1 MNLVEIYVSNIT
13 MHTVVD
19 GIHKITADFDCYGRE
34 EHQVTKYLTQSDY
47 QSVKDKGYYLG

>member
-19 GIHKITADFDCYGRE
+19 GIHKITADFDCYGRKE
-34 EHQVTKYLTQSDY
+34 YQKTTWLTELEY
-47 QSVKDKGYYLG
+47 QSVKNKGYYLG